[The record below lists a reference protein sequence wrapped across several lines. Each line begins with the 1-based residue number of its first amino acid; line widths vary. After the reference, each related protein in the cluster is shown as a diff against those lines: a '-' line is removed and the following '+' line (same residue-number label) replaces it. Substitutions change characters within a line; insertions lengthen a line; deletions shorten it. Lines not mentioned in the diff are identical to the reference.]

1 MNKEKAFQMLEIL
14 RKDEKTLDDS
24 KFVQNNLD
32 GFATFLFNVATS
44 ELISDG
50 VAEDKV
56 FGLLAP
62 LVEVHKMLGASEFS
76 DFVNV
81 ANAFESEGLL

>member
-1 MNKEKAFQMLEIL
+1 MEKEKAFQMLEIL
-14 RKDEKTLDDS
+14 KKDEKTLDDS

-32 GFATFLFNVATS
+32 GFATWLFNVATN

-50 VAEDKV
+50 IAEDKV
-56 FGLLAP
+56 FGLLTP

-81 ANAFESEGLL
+81 ANTFESEGLI

>member
-1 MNKEKAFQMLEIL
+1 MEKEKAFQMLEIL
-14 RKDEKTLDDS
+14 KKDEKTLDDS

-32 GFATFLFNVATS
+32 GFATWLFNVATN
-44 ELISDG
+44 ELLSDG
-50 VAEDKV
+50 VPEDKV
-56 FGLLAP
+56 YGLLAP
-62 LVEVHKMLGASEFS
+62 LVEINKMLGASEFS

>member
-1 MNKEKAFQMLEIL
+1 MEKEKALQMIEIL

-24 KFVQNNLD
+24 KFVQNNLN
-32 GFATFLFNVATS
+32 GFSTWLFNVATS

-50 VAEDKV
+50 VDEDKV

-62 LVEVHKMLGASEFS
+62 LVQVHKMLGASEFA
-76 DFVNV
+76 DFVKV
-81 ANAFESEGLL
+81 ADAFESEGLL

>member
-1 MNKEKAFQMLEIL
+1 MEKEKAFQMLEIL
-14 RKDEKTLDDS
+14 KKDEKTLDDS

-32 GFATFLFNVATS
+32 GFATWLFNVATN

-56 FGLLAP
+56 YGLLAP
-62 LVEVHKMLGASEFS
+62 LVEINKMLGASEFS